1 MFRFGSRFNGAIY
14 SKTGYDTTNIGR
26 GSQKG
31 VKSSETT
38 ATTNR
43 YLPNNETLDSASVL
57 DELTPQSLEGQLK
70 IFRTIAKTDAVGGP
84 AIDMLSSF
92 PWSDC
97 VLSGIKDK
105 DISKFYEQAVQMLD
119 PQTFL
124 PQATA
129 SYLTDG
135 KIVDSLIYD
144 SSVGT
149 FTDFIPQDPMY
160 LDFEP
165 IPVRGFD
172 PKVNYKGNPDFKK
185 FFHSSDERDALAKSK
200 ISTLLAE
207 KLSSGSK
214 VPLEP
219 LNTLYVP
226 RMVSPFDWLGTSMLW
241 RILPFYAI
249 EKALWN
255 ASIASARRRAR
266 SITHIKCGIQDYWEP
281 TQEDLDNIVDLFM
294 QSEEDPVGAYVIT
307 RDGVETNDVRQAQ
320 DFWKLSEEW
329 DMLTAGKTR
338 SLGMSEALLS
348 GDTAIGTSEQAT
360 ALFLESIK
368 VMRSDLTNRIFYR
381 KIFTNIARAHGFVKK
396 DAFESTASALN
407 KMDNKFH
414 KLVKEYVVT
423 SSVNG
428 AGTYMVKGGL
438 TVEQA
443 YDIAYKDL
451 LIPEITWRKPLS
463 AIKDDSYMQLLQ
475 TLEEKGIPIS
485 KKTWSSAAGFDIYKQ
500 IEDIDEDLKIQK
512 LIQDKLGDKVSKEE
526 EDAGDEEGGWGA
538 ESSAHKITGIAEI
551 FDTLVK
557 PNGKTTF
564 FGVGPNK
571 LRKAVKQ
578 LFGNGLEILNDEKA
592 VKNQLASFYDG
603 NQNKVEAACYLLN
616 RGLVTDVKISKS
628 FLNKVLERINERMT
642 VSKAKD
648 LKRLVYERNF
658 AYSQLMKYVKNK
670 KKLNIPKS
678 CPDKLKGNQ
687 IYSGITGTSS
697 K

>member
-14 SKTGYDTTNIGR
+14 GKTGYDTTNMGN

-31 VKSSETT
+31 IRSSETT

-57 DELTPQSLEGQLK
+57 DELTPQSAEGQLK

-97 VLSGIKDK
+97 VLSGVKDK
-105 DISKFYEQAVQMLD
+105 NVSSFYEQAVQMLD

-144 SSVGT
+144 SDVGT
-149 FTDFIPQDPMY
+149 FIDFIPQDPMY

-165 IPVRGFD
+165 IPIRGFD

-185 FFHSSDERDALAKSK
+185 FFKSTDSRDSLARLRV
-200 ISTLLAE
+200 STLLAD
-207 KLSSGSK
+207 KLSSGGK

-281 TQEDLDNIVDLFM
+281 TQQDLDNIVDLFM

-338 SLGMSEALLS
+338 ALGMSEALLS

-381 KIFTNIARAHGFVKK
+381 KIFANIARAHGFVKK
-396 DAFESTASALN
+396 DTFESTASALN
-407 KMDNKFH
+407 KMDDNFH
-414 KLVKEYVVT
+414 KLVKNYVVT
-423 SSVNG
+423 GAVNG
-428 AGTYMVKGGL
+428 AGEYTVKGGL

-463 AIKDDSYMQLLQ
+463 AIKDDSYLQMLQ

-500 IEDIDEDLKIQK
+500 IEDMDEDLKIQK
-512 LIQDKLGDKVSKEE
+512 LIQDKLGKKKSEEKEE
-526 EDAGDEEGGWGA
+526 EEEGDWGT
-538 ESSAHKITGIAEI
+538 ESSTHSITGVAEV
-551 FDTLVK
+551 FDSLVR
-557 PNGKTTF
+557 PSGKITF

-578 LFGNGLEILNDEKA
+578 LFGKGMEILNDEKA
-592 VKNQLASFYDG
+592 VKNQLSSFYDG

-616 RGLVTDVKISKS
+616 RGLVTDVRISKV

-642 VSKAKD
+642 TSKAKD
-648 LKRLVYERNF
+648 LKKLVYERNF
-658 AYSQLMKYVKNK
+658 VYSQMMKYVKNK
-670 KKLNIPKS
+670 KKFNIPKS
-678 CPDKLKGNQ
+678 CPDTLKGSQ
-687 IYSGITGTSS
+687 IYSGITGKS
-697 K
+697 KK